1 MIFQKIKEFIRRIKI
16 KKIGAPKQSEIIHEK
31 VNVEKETVTPKQNDN
46 FLVNVQH
53 TQLSDIKNKNN
64 NEKLNEILKVIGY
77 ESKFLEKNINIQ
89 NVDVE
94 NFKKNLNELIR
105 LRCSNIEM
113 AIIIDKNKNILWCE
127 NQLLKEKIQFLIKYF
142 SSEHIAKKLIY
153 ANSSILNKDVQFEL
167 LEKEKIFDECYI
179 PLEYYSN
186 IILENTDIFFMNKE
200 KILNSLN
207 IIKKFSKTYE
217 RFIKMIVTE
226 PNIIGIE
233 NIDLLEK
240 YA

>member
-16 KKIGAPKQSEIIHEK
+16 KKIGAPKQNEIIQEK
-31 VNVEKETVTPKQNDN
+31 VNVEKETITPKQNND

-53 TQLSDIKNKNN
+53 NQLSDIKNKNN
-64 NEKLNEILKVIGY
+64 NEKLTEILNVIGY

-89 NVDVE
+89 NIDFE
-94 NFKKNLNELIR
+94 NLRKNLNELIR
-105 LRCSNIEM
+105 LGCSNIEM
-113 AIIIDKNKNILWCE
+113 AIIIDKNKDILWCD
-127 NQLLKEKIQFLIKYF
+127 NQLLKEQIQFLIKYF
-142 SSEHIAKKLIY
+142 SSERIAKKLIY
-153 ANSSILNKDVQFEL
+153 ANSSILNKDVKFEL